1 MTAQDFIK
9 EFAPHLADK
18 QSLDMMHVYALMEAF
33 KSHEMIEF
41 IDTKILP
48 KQDETIK
55 SLQDSYHGIINTIK
69 PDEIKT
75 ESITEIIKK
84 ICKPKSN
91 D

>member
-1 MTAQDFIK
+1 MIAQDFIK
-9 EFAPHLADK
+9 DFAPHLADK
-18 QSLDMMHVYALMEAF
+18 QSLEMMHVYALMEAF

-55 SLQDSYHGIINTIK
+55 STQSII
-69 PDEIKT
+69 DEIK
-75 ESITEIIKK
+75 SYQI
-84 ICKPKSN
+84 KPKSN

>member
-1 MTAQDFIK
+1 MIAQDFIK

-18 QSLDMMHVYALMEAF
+18 QSLNVMHVLALMEAF

-48 KQDETIK
+48 KQAETIK
-55 SLQDSYHGIINTIK
+55 STQSIIDQIK
-69 PDEIKT
+69 
-75 ESITEIIKK
+75 SI
-84 ICKPKSN
+84 KSN

>member
-1 MTAQDFIK
+1 MIAQDFIK
-9 EFAPHLADK
+9 DFAPHLADK
-18 QSLDMMHVYALMEAF
+18 QSLEMMHVYTLMEAF

-55 SLQDSYHGIINTIK
+55 STQSII
-69 PDEIKT
+69 DEIK
-75 ESITEIIKK
+75 SYQI
-84 ICKPKSN
+84 KPKSN